1 MKFTKLAAVAAAVFS
16 LSAWAQTP
24 APSAAPAAPAAP
36 AVAMDKAK
44 MSYAIG
50 YQFGADLKERGV
62 DIDINGVIRALQD
75 GFSGKEVA
83 YPREQLAAQM
93 ELLET
98 KLRAESEAK
107 FNKLASE
114 NKAASTKFMS
124 ENRAKKGIIA
134 LPSGIQYRVIEE
146 GNGARPTATS
156 EVTVHYRG
164 SLINGFE
171 FDSSFAR
178 GVPAKFQVNQVLK
191 GWQEVLPLMRVGDH
205 WQIFLPPEMAYAER
219 GPRPIGPNQA
229 LVFDIKLIEVK

>member
-1 MKFTKLAAVAAAVFS
+1 MKFAKLAAVAAALFS

-24 APSAAPAAPAAP
+24 APSAAPAAPA
-36 AVAMDKAK
+36 VAMDRAK
-44 MSYAIG
+44 MSYAVG

-62 DIDINGVIRALQD
+62 DVDVNGIIRALQD
-75 GFSGKEVA
+75 GFAGKEVA
-83 YPREQLAAQM
+83 YPREQLAQQM
-93 ELLET
+93 ELLEN
-98 KLRAESEAK
+98 KLRTESEAK
-107 FNKLASE
+107 FNKVAGE
-114 NKAASTKFMS
+114 NKAASERFMT

-134 LPSGIQYRVIEE
+134 LPTGIQYRVIEE

-164 SLINGFE
+164 SLITGLE

-229 LVFDIKLIEVK
+229 LVFDIKLMEVK

>member
-1 MKFTKLAAVAAAVFS
+1 MKFAKLAAVAAAVFS

-24 APSAAPAAPAAP
+24 APGAAPAAAAP
-36 AVAMDKAK
+36 PVAMDKAK

-62 DIDINGVIRALQD
+62 DIDLNGVIRALQD
-75 GFSGKEVA
+75 GFAGKEVA

-98 KLRAESEAK
+98 KLRSEAEAK
-107 FNKLASE
+107 FNKLAGE
-114 NKAASTKFMS
+114 NMAASTKFMT
-124 ENRAKKGIIA
+124 ENRAKKGIVA
-134 LPSGIQYRVIEE
+134 LPNGIQYRVIEE

-164 SLINGFE
+164 SLITGLE

-191 GWQEVLPLMRVGDH
+191 GWQEVLPLMKVGDH
-205 WQIFLPPEMAYAER
+205 WQIFLPPDMAYGER